1 MAVAWQ
7 IIARRGMDGV
17 TLRSVAAEAGFTNG
31 ALKPYFPSKD
41 DLMLATF
48 EFVCARVAERVE
60 ATTAA
65 LRGFDAV
72 RAFSREI
79 LPINQN
85 LVDEARVIIGFWA
98 LAAHD
103 DGMRRVN
110 DAAMGVWR
118 YWLSTWVG
126 QQREDSGFREG
137 ITVDIL
143 VDGLMTFLLGAQVS
157 VTVDR
162 VAVSRDKMSAHL
174 DTLLNAYLPDD
185 VWWEPGRAAVIE
197 AAELRSVEPSSSGE
211 PARGT
216 APKNGSE
223 SSSAAPGLRSAPH

>member
-7 IIARRGMDGV
+7 IIARKGMQGV
-17 TLRSVAAEAGFTNG
+17 TLRSVAAEAGFANG

-41 DLMLATF
+41 DLMLGTF
-48 EFVCARVAERVE
+48 EFVCARVAERVD
-60 ATTAA
+60 ATAA
-65 LRGFDAV
+65 TLRGFDAV

-103 DGMRRVN
+103 EDMKRVN

-118 YWLSTWVG
+118 QWLSTWVQ
-126 QQREDSGFREG
+126 QQRADTGFREG

-143 VDGLMTFLLGAQVS
+143 VDGLMTFLLGTQVS

-174 DTLLNAYLPDD
+174 DTLLNTYLPDD
-185 VWWEPGRAAVIE
+185 VWWASGRAAVLE
-197 AAELRSVEPSSSGE
+197 AAELRTAE
-211 PARGT
+211 PASAVT
-216 APKNGSE
+216 AN
-223 SSSAAPGLRSAPH
+223 